1 MSSTSV
7 DDPVVRDSP
16 TAAAGKGSCGGAVA
30 GGVYNSPVEFQGL
43 GRGWEGQWNDIGLDR
58 AVVGAP
64 IRGGSHGY
72 LSHDIKGRER
82 WESGTVG
89 DGAPSPR
96 HPEG

>member
-1 MSSTSV
+1 MERDWLLSAPTTSNRRVQHPSTSSTSV

-58 AVVGAP
+58 AVVG
-64 IRGGSHGY
+64 GY
-72 LSHDIKGRER
+72 QEAEVGR
-82 WESGTVG
+82 
-89 DGAPSPR
+89 
-96 HPEG
+96 